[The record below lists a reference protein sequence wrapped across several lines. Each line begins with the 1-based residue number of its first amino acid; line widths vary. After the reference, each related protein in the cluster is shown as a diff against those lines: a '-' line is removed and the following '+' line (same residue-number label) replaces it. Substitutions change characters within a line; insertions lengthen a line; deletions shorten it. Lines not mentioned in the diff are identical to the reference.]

1 MELLL
6 VAGCFLF
13 VLLAVLAGGYWFLRE
28 PEKPV
33 EPSVPVLIGTDDE
46 QDGTLRA
53 TLEKIGSVL
62 PETGVSHPKLRKKL
76 AAAGHRDS
84 DALLAFFGTKALSC
98 VLVALL
104 FLAIAVFMDAPLLSS
119 VFFSAAGAGLG
130 YFLPDRALQWK
141 ADRRRSRLRAALPSA
156 IDLLVLSL
164 EAGQGMDSA
173 LLDTSRELKRI
184 YPDLSEEFQF
194 ACLEMRAGQS
204 RAEVFNNLATR
215 TGETEVRKLTTLLL
229 DGDRFGTALGP
240 ALKTH
245 ARYLRTR
252 RRQAAQEQAR
262 KTTVKLVFPVFFL
275 IFPSVLVVTLG
286 PAVLRLAVG
295 MSQLMNSVR

>member
-6 VAGCFLF
+6 LGACFLF
-13 VLLAVLAGGYWFLRE
+13 VLTAVMAGGYWFLRE
-28 PEKPV
+28 PEKAP
-33 EPSVPVLIGTDDE
+33 EPSIPILIGGEDD

-76 AAAGHRDS
+76 AAAGYRDS
-84 DALLAFFGTKALSC
+84 DALLAFFGAKALTSL
-98 VLVALL
+98 VLALL
-104 FLAIAVFMDAPLLSS
+104 FFAVAIWMDVPLLSCLL
-119 VFFSAAGAGLG
+119 FAASGAGLG
-130 YFLPDRALQWK
+130 YFLPDRALQWR
-141 ADRRRSRLRAALPSA
+141 ADYRRERMRAALPSA

-164 EAGQGMDSA
+164 EAGQGLDSA

-184 YPDLSEEFQF
+184 YPELSEEFQF
-194 ACLEMRAGQS
+194 TCLEMRAGQS
-204 RAEVFNNLATR
+204 RAEVLNNLALR
-215 TGETEVRKLTTLLL
+215 TAEPEVRKLTTILL
-229 DGDRFGTALGP
+229 DGDRFGTSLGP

-245 ARYLRTR
+245 SRYLRTR
-252 RRQAAQEQAR
+252 RRQSAQEQAR

-295 MSQLMNSVR
+295 MRELMNSVR